1 MVKTFTIPSVIEA
14 NGLDLA
20 GVSSNLIDGLKLFHE
35 DSLPYIIG
43 DLAIREGVSPHKT
56 INSSP
61 TDKDYKLL
69 AHAAM
74 LIAAKTVEGSLCV
87 TTGFPFFN
95 YQIFRQKAYEFFQDN
110 HHIRYDASPFSNTS
124 LAEQNISVVK
134 AMVIP
139 ELQGCNLAIR
149 KSDRAEE
156 GAFFLVS
163 LGYGTFEAALSMP
176 SGIVQRTA
184 VSGSG
189 VRYAVQSAIR
199 ELLRTYNIGLNA
211 EHMFD
216 QGFRTGK
223 IVLNR
228 DVLNIEDLR
237 KKHLTIYFNEVIS
250 PLLAKTFSDKDY
262 LSCSKLI
269 LVGGGALYEDLEAL
283 FKKEFDGVLEVQV
296 QPEPS
301 LCASKGYAIHSK
313 INSEGINANPV
324 GLDIGNA
331 TTVLSL
337 YKDQK
342 EGDNPFS

>member
-1 MVKTFTIPSVIEA
+1 MIQTLTIPSVIEA
-14 NGLDLA
+14 NGLDLD
-20 GVSSNLIDGLKLFHE
+20 GVSSGLIDGLKLFHE

-61 TDKDYKLL
+61 GDKDYKLL
-69 AHAAM
+69 AHAA
-74 LIAAKTVEGSLCV
+74 LLVAAKNVEGSLCV

-95 YQIFRQKAYEFFQDN
+95 YQLFRQKAYEFFQDN
-110 HHIRYDASPFSNTS
+110 HHIRYDASAFSHTS
-124 LAEQNISVVK
+124 LSEQNISVVK

-139 ELQGCNLAIR
+139 ELQGCDIAIR
-149 KSDRAEE
+149 KSGATED

-163 LGYGTFEAALSMP
+163 LGYGTFEAALSLP

-184 VSGSG
+184 VSGPG

-199 ELLRTYNIGLNA
+199 ELLKTYNIGLNA

-228 DVLNIEDLR
+228 DVINIEELR
-237 KKHLTIYFNEVIS
+237 RKHLTIYFNEVIA

-269 LVGGGALYEDLEAL
+269 LVGGGALYEDLQAS
-283 FKKEFDGVLEVQV
+283 FKKEFDDVLEVEMH
-296 QPEPS
+296 PEPS
-301 LCASKGYAIHSK
+301 LCASRGYAIHSK
-313 INSEGINANPV
+313 INSEEINASPV
-324 GLDIGNA
+324 GIDIGNA

-342 EGDNPFS
+342 ESNNPFS